1 MDAGKDNQPV
11 ATKRLRNTSLA
22 DGAAEQVAE
31 IYNELFDVFPTIEAV
46 IIDSNRVDER
56 REALAAMRQM
66 LNILHRQEERVK
78 LLTDMEQ
85 HYEADALQLE
95 LSREISETFMEFLAE
110 FASDCWIELVKQVKA
125 SQ

>member
-31 IYNELFDVFPTIEAV
+31 LYHELFDIFPKIEAV
-46 IIDSNRVDER
+46 ITDSNRVSER

-66 LNILHRQEERVK
+66 LEILHIQEERVK

-85 HYEADALQLE
+85 QYEADTLQLE
-95 LSREISETFMEFLAE
+95 LSGEMSKTFMEFLAE
-110 FASDCWIELVKQVKA
+110 FTSDGWIELVKQVKA